1 MYNNFLI
8 IGAARS
14 GLSSAKYLLSQGKNV
29 ILSDMNE
36 ALLKESKSLFPS
48 LSDEHF
54 IFGQQPKPSQLN
66 VDCIIISP
74 GIPLNIPPIE
84 EAKQLGIQ
92 VIGEIELA
100 YLANRAKLIGISGT
114 NGKTTTTSLVG
125 HLLESGEYQT
135 KVAGN
140 IGHPMIEEVLTLTQ
154 DDVIALELS
163 SFQLD
168 TIATFRPDI
177 AILLNLTPDHLD
189 RHKTMSNYLMA
200 KANLLKNQLPTDK
213 AILNQ
218 DDEAIF
224 SLKEMTSAEIW
235 SFSQKEKVS
244 RGIYLKDEEL
254 ILVDKK
260 EIPLISIKEL
270 QIKGKHNVENAM
282 AASLAAY
289 LFGVSVEVIRERLA
303 SFKAVSHR
311 MEAVRIF
318 DEVSY
323 VNDSKGTN
331 PDATI
336 KALESYESP
345 IVVLLGGKN
354 KGSDFTELS
363 KVVKATCRHAVLLGE
378 AKEAI
383 LQSLEKEG
391 FNAISL
397 CETLEESILIAK
409 EKAQAGDVVLLSPAC
424 ASWDMFNSYE
434 ERGDL
439 FKKVVMGFE

>member
-74 GIPLNIPPIE
+74 GIPLNIPPVE

-125 HLLESGEYQT
+125 HLLESEEYQT

-168 TIATFRPDI
+168 TIATFRPNI

-289 LFGVSVEVIRERLA
+289 LFGVPVEVIRERLA

>member
-48 LSDEHF
+48 LTDEHF

-74 GIPLNIPPIE
+74 GIPLNIPPVE

-125 HLLESGEYQT
+125 HLLESEEYQT

>member
-48 LSDEHF
+48 LSDEYF

-74 GIPLNIPPIE
+74 GIPLNIPPVE

-125 HLLESGEYQT
+125 HLLESEEYQT

-289 LFGVSVEVIRERLA
+289 LFGVPVEVIRERLA

>member
-74 GIPLNIPPIE
+74 GIPLNIPPVE

-125 HLLESGEYQT
+125 HLLESEEYQT

-168 TIATFRPDI
+168 TIATFRPNI

-289 LFGVSVEVIRERLA
+289 LFGVPVEVIKERLV

-363 KVVKATCRHAVLLGE
+363 KVVKETCRHAVLLGE

>member
-48 LSDEHF
+48 LSDEYF

-74 GIPLNIPPIE
+74 GIPLNIPPVE

-125 HLLESGEYQT
+125 HLLESEEYQT

-189 RHKTMSNYLMA
+189 RHKTMLNYLMA

-289 LFGVSVEVIRERLA
+289 LFGVPVEVIRERLV

-363 KVVKATCRHAVLLGE
+363 KVVKETCRHAVLLGE